1 MDIYSI
7 GSRKRETYR
16 IELKSSLL
24 WEAALG
30 IAAITNESLVETLDF
45 SKEELN
51 GISTSFSRKLNDQ
64 LTYVKENNTWKT
76 LLQLLHQEDFQDL
89 ASFASYVRDLSEEEL
104 KGAAIPYLGKN
115 LNPAV
120 SQLLQGS
127 REALEMLQDET
138 RENSFIPAYLEFIF
152 TVEAEELKHHL
163 ITVLRGW
170 YDSVIK
176 PREGTLEAILRR
188 DMEAKRNMSEKME
201 PEHFVEW
208 ATDGI
213 KYRPEPSVF
222 TVLLIPHYF
231 YRPWNVEA
239 DLEGT
244 KVIYYPVANESL
256 SPDSQYV
263 PDKML
268 VQRYKALGDANRLKI
283 LKLISEKERTLQ
295 ELTEIMG
302 MGKTTVHH
310 HLKLLKSARLV
321 SDSASKYYINEQIL
335 HSAGEELK
343 NFLKK

>member
-7 GSRKRETYR
+7 GSRRRETYR
-16 IELKSSLL
+16 IEFKSSLL
-24 WEAALG
+24 WETALG

-45 SKEELN
+45 SKEEMD
-51 GISTSFSRKLNDQ
+51 GICRSFSRELNDQ

-76 LLQLLHQEDFQDL
+76 LLQLLHQEDFQNL

-104 KGAAIPYLGKN
+104 KEAAIPYLGKN
-115 LNPAV
+115 MNTAV
-120 SQLLQGS
+120 SQLIHGS
-127 REALEMLQDET
+127 REALEMLQDKT

-163 ITVLRGW
+163 ITVMQYW
-170 YDSVIK
+170 YDTVIK
-176 PREGTLEAILRR
+176 PQEGNLEAIFQR
-188 DMEAKRNMSEKME
+188 DMEAKRNMNEKMK
-201 PEHFVEW
+201 PEQFVEW

-268 VQRYKALGDANRLKI
+268 VQRYKALGDGNRLKI
-283 LKLISEKERTLQ
+283 LKLISEKARTLQ

-321 SDSASKYYINEQIL
+321 TDSASKYYINEQIL
-335 HSAGEELK
+335 HSAAEELK